1 MATHFSILTWKI
13 LWADQFGYDLATKQ
27 QQSSSLHL
35 WIILPE
41 IEI

>member
-1 MATHFSILTWKI
+1 MAIHFSTLTWKI
-13 LWADQFGYDLATKQ
+13 LWADQFGYDLATKK

-35 WIILPE
+35 WIILLE